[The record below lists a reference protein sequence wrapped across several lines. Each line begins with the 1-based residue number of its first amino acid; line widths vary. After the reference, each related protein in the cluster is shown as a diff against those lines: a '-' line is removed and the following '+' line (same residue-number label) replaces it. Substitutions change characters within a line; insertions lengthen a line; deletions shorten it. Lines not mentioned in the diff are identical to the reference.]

1 MADSRREN
9 FVKRLSSVGLG
20 TRESVQVMIGDIVC
34 EIREQAVHKK
44 FTEDDMETVVAFH
57 DAAESLWQDSI
68 VTNPPIDPAKL
79 TSQLHD
85 LRQSATGVLGQYE
98 AKLQRGID
106 HAEQLNSG

>member
-20 TRESVQVMIGDIVC
+20 TRESVQVMLGDIVC

-68 VTNPPIDPAKL
+68 ATNPPIDPAKL
-79 TSQLHD
+79 TSQLRD
-85 LRQSATGVLGQYE
+85 LQQSATGVLGQYE